1 MKVTY
6 ELHALSKGDWNIDRV
21 YDGASKEEALKDA
34 RLLYREPHITGV
46 KVICETYNED
56 TNQSSEVVLYDTT
69 RESGKPVELKKPK
82 PAPAKA
88 PAPAAAKPQGG
99 IARQQN
105 AQSAK
110 KPMSTF
116 SLAALGVVLITA
128 VAVLMVIVSRG
139 AEVLSS
145 L

>member
-6 ELHALSKGDWNIDRV
+6 ELHALSKGEWNIDRV
-21 YDGASKEEALKDA
+21 FDGASKEQALKDA

-69 RESGKPVELKKPK
+69 RESGKPVEVKKPK
-82 PAPAKA
+82 PAPAKPAAA
-88 PAPAAAKPQGG
+88 PAAKPQGG
-99 IARQQN
+99 VARPAPQK
-105 AQSAK
+105 AAK
-110 KPMSTF
+110 KPMSTT
-116 SLAALGVVLITA
+116 SLVALSVVLVAA
-128 VAVLMVIVSRG
+128 VAVLMVVLSRG